1 MKALYWILAVLLS
14 CYLSFWESVATP
26 RTMYYMDP
34 MLSGVYE
41 DLAEYNSIY
50 TNTGV
55 VEP

>member
-26 RTMYYMDP
+26 RT
-34 MLSGVYE
+34 VYE
-41 DLAEYNSIY
+41 DLSEY
-50 TNTGV
+50 TGV